1 MKIFAVLGSVVI
13 LAWAVPAASQF
24 VKNSPTAQ
32 ATVTV
37 GDKTIQFK
45 GGGCLVSDDS
55 WSLALGDM
63 LKGEH
68 LELNIP
74 SPLRMKATDV
84 VKPTRDGSYSN
95 ASLTII
101 PGAGQNWHAGG
112 RTNGNGGTLTVVL
125 KNNRR
130 AGEFSGR
137 TDGSPRQDIKG
148 SFTC

>member
-1 MKIFAVLGSVVI
+1 MKIFAILGSLVT
-13 LAWAVPAASQF
+13 LAWAAPAASQL
-24 VKNSPTAQ
+24 VKNSPTAK

-37 GDKTIQFK
+37 ADKTIEFK

-84 VKPTRDGSYSN
+84 VKPTKDGSYTN
-95 ASLTII
+95 ASLTVI

-112 RTNGNGGTLTVVL
+112 RTASNGGTLTVVL

-130 AGEFSGR
+130 GGEFSGR

-148 SFTC
+148 TFSC